1 MGRGRYSHTVGLPFG
16 PGAGVAERVSLSGAA
31 ASALE
36 VATLL
41 VAIVLLRA
49 RGWLRRRPATSTHVR
64 WLTLVSVI
72 AVTALGF
79 AGSGLAGSGGSVGSG
94 DRSVLLSHHQH

>member
-1 MGRGRYSHTVGLPFG
+1 
-16 PGAGVAERVSLSGAA
+16 
-31 ASALE
+31 
-36 VATLL
+36 
-41 VAIVLLRA
+41 
-49 RGWLRRRPATSTHVR
+49 
-64 WLTLVSVI
+64 VSVI